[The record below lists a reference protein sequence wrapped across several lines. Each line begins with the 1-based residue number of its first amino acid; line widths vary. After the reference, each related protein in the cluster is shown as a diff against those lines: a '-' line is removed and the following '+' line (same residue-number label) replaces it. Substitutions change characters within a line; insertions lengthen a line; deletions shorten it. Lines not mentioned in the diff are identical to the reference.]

1 MAEPETGKVNPN
13 PEAAKP
19 AAKAAVDA
27 TKYVGTPAVGTSKA
41 AASAGVGGTVPFTE
55 IDRRRRRFVW
65 TLVTG
70 FLTAW
75 FIAFFRFFLP
85 RTLFEPNSV
94 FKIGYPSEF
103 ALGVDTKFQQKFR
116 IWVDRTPD
124 RVFVIYARCT
134 HLGCTPDWKPS
145 ENKFKCPCHGSG
157 YDSEGINFEGPAP
170 RPMDRAHVEL
180 APDGQIIVDTSRLY
194 QWPKGQP
201 SKFNDPGA
209 FLTGV

>member
-103 ALGVDTKFQQKFR
+103 ALGVDTKFSRNFASGL
-116 IWVDRTPD
+116 IALP
-124 RVFVIYARCT
+124 I
-134 HLGCTPDWKPS
+134 GC
-145 ENKFKCPCHGSG
+145 
-157 YDSEGINFEGPAP
+157 
-170 RPMDRAHVEL
+170 L
-180 APDGQIIVDTSRLY
+180 
-194 QWPKGQP
+194 
-201 SKFNDPGA
+201 
-209 FLTGV
+209 